1 MLYTSLIIA
10 NLLLVVCNCISI
22 NMIRQRNKA
31 IISLL
36 DSMPDQNVRLL
47 SSEKE
52 SQDSSFPYDHEMEEN
67 FQQIIEDFDE

>member
-1 MLYTSLIIA
+1 MLYSSLIIA
-10 NLLLVVCNCISI
+10 NLLLIVCNCISI

-36 DSMPDQNVRLL
+36 ESMPDQNVKLL
-47 SSEKE
+47 P
-52 SQDSSFPYDHEMEEN
+52 QDSSSLYDHEMEEN